1 MALHSLLKGGWSEVG
16 VSLFSQVATKETAP
30 NCTRRG
36 SDCMLQKSFTERIV
50 KHWNRLSREMVESPS
65 QEEFNVMCHQR
76 HSLMVDLVVLDLNAM
91 ILKIISNLND
101 FMIL

>member
-36 SDCMLQKSFTERIV
+36 SDCMLQK
-50 KHWNRLSREMVESPS
+50 
-65 QEEFNVMCHQR
+65 
-76 HSLMVDLVVLDLNAM
+76 
-91 ILKIISNLND
+91 ILHRKDCQTLEQTVQGDGRVTIPGGI
-101 FMIL
+101 